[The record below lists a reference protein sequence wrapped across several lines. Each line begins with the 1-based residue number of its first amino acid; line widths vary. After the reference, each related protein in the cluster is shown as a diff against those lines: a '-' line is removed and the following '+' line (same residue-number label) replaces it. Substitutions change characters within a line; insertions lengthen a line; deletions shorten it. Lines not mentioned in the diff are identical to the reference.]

1 MTTIVLTVPG
11 ISCEHCERTIREAL
25 TPVKGI
31 HHLDVN
37 IMAKQVRV
45 TYDEA
50 QVATEKLKEILQSEG
65 YPVAS

>member
-50 QVATEKLKEILQSEG
+50 QVATEKLKEILQQEG

>member
-31 HHLDVN
+31 HQLDVN

-50 QVATEKLKEILQSEG
+50 QVATEKLKEILQQEG